1 MPASVTVGPNILLTG
16 FEPFGQC
23 NVNTSWEIVA
33 AIPGLP
39 GMSLTKLLLPVAF
52 KASVDI
58 LLQKIDELQ
67 PDFVVSLGQASSR
80 DTFSL
85 ERVAVN
91 IADARQP
98 DNEGYRPQN
107 LVISPAGQKQYA
119 STLPI
124 FDIFHTL
131 QSHGI
136 PVSLSDSAGT
146 YVCNHLMYSTLH
158 YITVKELPVKAGFIH
173 VPGIARLSA
182 ANATLNMEAMQK
194 ALVLTLETLRDEFA
208 R

>member
-1 MPASVTVGPNILLTG
+1 MVIPTTEGSNILLTA

-33 AIPGLP
+33 SIPELP
-39 GMSLTKLLLPVAF
+39 GMALTKLLLPVAF

-58 LLQKIDELQ
+58 LLQKIDELR

-91 IADARQP
+91 IADARHP
-98 DNEGYRPQN
+98 DNKGYRPQN
-107 LVISPAGQKQYA
+107 LVIFPTGKRQYA

-124 FDIFHTL
+124 FDILHAL

-136 PVSLSDSAGT
+136 PVSLSDNAGT
-146 YVCNHLMYSTLH
+146 YVCNHLMYSILH

-182 ANATLNMEAMQK
+182 ANATLNMETMQK
-194 ALVLTLETLRDEFA
+194 VLVLTLETLRDGFA